1 MNDIKKLPDSEL
13 EVMQAVWSIG
23 DKAPRAEVERIVQG
37 NNDLAQTTIL
47 TLLSRLA
54 DKGFIKAEKEGRSSV
69 YTPLVSRED
78 YLASQSRRFFDKL
91 CGGNVSVFAS
101 ALSDSGISRE
111 DLAELKDLLE
121 RGLI

>member
-37 NNDLAQTTIL
+37 NNGLAQTTIL

-91 CGGNVSVFAS
+91 CGGSVSVFAS